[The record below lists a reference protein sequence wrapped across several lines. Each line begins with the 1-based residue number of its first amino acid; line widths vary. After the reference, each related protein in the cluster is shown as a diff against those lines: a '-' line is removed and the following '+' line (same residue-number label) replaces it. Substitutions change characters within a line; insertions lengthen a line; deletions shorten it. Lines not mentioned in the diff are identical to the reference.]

1 MKLFFIGDI
10 FGRPGRDLVRVG
22 LDGLIAHHDVDFVVA
37 NGENA
42 AGGSGSRARPR
53 QLLDGGIDVIT
64 SGNHIWAQRKS

>member
-1 MKLFFIGDI
+1 MKLLFIGDI

-42 AGGSGSRARPR
+42 PAATASRARSAISCW
-53 QLLDGGIDVIT
+53 QAA
-64 SGNHIWAQRKS
+64 SM